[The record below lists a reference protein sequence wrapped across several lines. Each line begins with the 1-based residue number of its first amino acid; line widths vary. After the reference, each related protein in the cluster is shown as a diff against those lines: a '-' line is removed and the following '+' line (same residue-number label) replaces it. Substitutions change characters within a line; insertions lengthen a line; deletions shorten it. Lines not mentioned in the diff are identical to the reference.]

1 MGKNKLD
8 LEGRVA
14 IITGAGQGIGAAIAK
29 VFGEHGAKVVL
40 ADMHQGNLEY
50 QVKRIQDQFTT
61 EERVL
66 GLRTDVTKA
75 EELSAL
81 VSETCERFG
90 TVDILVNNAGIA
102 KGTRIEG
109 ISKEEWDQV
118 LDVNIN
124 GVFLCTQAVLPIM
137 KRNQYGRIINMAS
150 IAGRSVSTIGGAHY
164 TTSKAAVLGFTRAVA
179 KETGGWGITVN
190 AVCPGFIDTEMSRLH
205 CSPEQTQAY
214 VSTYPIPR
222 VGQPGEVADT
232 VLFLA
237 SDSASYI
244 TGAAIDVNGGD
255 LMI

>member
-1 MGKNKLD
+1 MRKNRFD
-8 LEGRVA
+8 QENRVA
-14 IITGAGQGIGAAIAK
+14 IVTGAGQGIGAAIAE
-29 VFGEHGAKVVL
+29 VFVEHGATVVL
-40 ADMHQGNLEY
+40 ADLNQENLAHQVERI
-50 QVKRIQDQFTT
+50 KRKGALA
-61 EERVL
+61 ERVL
-66 GLRTDVTKA
+66 GLQTDVTKA
-75 EELSAL
+75 ED
-81 VSETCERFG
+81 VSCLITKACERFK

-102 KGTRIEG
+102 KGTGIED
-109 ISKEEWDQV
+109 ISKQEWDRV

-124 GVFLCTQAVLPIM
+124 GVFLCTQAVLPVM
-137 KRNQYGRIINMAS
+137 KRNRYGRIVNMAS

-190 AVCPGFIDTEMSRLH
+190 AVCPGFIDTEMSRLN

-222 VGQPGEVADT
+222 VGEPGEVADA

-237 SDSASYI
+237 GQSASYI